1 MKKFLLFILA
11 CTLGVAIQ
19 FCWLALPGHASTSTL
34 TGVLRDAQGNPIQ
47 GKLVMNLPVP
57 AVDTATNTL
66 VSSAPV
72 YFRLVNGAIT
82 GGAPLY
88 DVNGLQP
95 SGLYYRM
102 RAYDTA
108 GNMVLAGNYVV
119 TGGSFNLSA
128 AVPTSVTT
136 SNISYLN
143 PISTSVTNIFT
154 VPQSFSRI
162 ISSSANPAAT
172 GFIGMESGDFL
183 GWRNNANSADVA
195 LAKDT
200 SDALNWNGHVLISSA
215 GNVPVTA
222 LNAGTGATSS
232 TFWRG
237 DGTWSS
243 TAAGAQAWASGFF
256 PGAAT
261 NVTGPVGPVYIVLDK
276 AITVTRFTGTVAT
289 AGATCATQATFTVQT
304 AASLGGATSNIAV
317 AGTTVNGQNWFDS
330 GVVSVN
336 VAAGLVLT
344 VNRTVAAAGCGTAP
358 TDSNVCVRFIYQ

>member
-11 CTLGVAIQ
+11 CILGVAIQ

-66 VSSAPV
+66 VSPAPV

-108 GNMVLAGNYVV
+108 GNMLLAGNYVV

-136 SNISYLN
+136 SNVSYLN

-162 ISSSANPAAT
+162 VSSSANPAAT
-172 GFIGMESGDFL
+172 GFIGMESGEFL

-200 SDALNWNGHVLISSA
+200 ADALSWNGHVLMSSA

-237 DGTWSS
+237 DGSWAATSATANSWISGFSPGANTPYTGFIGPIYVNLSNDIIITELRLADGEAGAGCTQQATW
-243 TAAGAQAWASGFF
+243 TAATALTSG
-256 PGAAT
+256 GTTT
-261 NVTGPVGPVYIVLDK
+261 NL
-276 AITVTRFTGTVAT
+276 A
-289 AGATCATQATFTVQT
+289 
-304 AASLGGATSNIAV
+304 IAV
-317 AGTTVNGQNWFDS
+317 TTVNNQQWATS
-330 GVVSVN
+330 GPVSVS
-336 VAAGLVLT
+336 VASGLYLT
-344 VNRTVAAAGCGTAP
+344 VRETIGATGCSTPPG
-358 TDSNVCVRFIYQ
+358 DFGVSIRFHN